1 MNKIKAIFPVFVLMA
16 LFVLTMVGVWTAAGQ
31 MLSGDGGRTLNLFG
45 FELPVTSFVSVYTL
59 IVVSAVFYSLIVLVE
74 GKLIFIAIGS
84 LAALILSL
92 PILFG
97 QVSIYIIAI
106 IPCLGLWI
114 FSAWRMK
121 EIIKDLLP
129 WKPSWAL
136 HAGLP
141 LYFTALSI
149 IFTAAILASPS
160 AEKFLSEPLPKE
172 VVFFGLS
179 YIEKPI
185 ERFANLNINHTVDQA
200 IEISS
205 EGKIKDPRLLAQARA
220 ELSKSLGAV
229 LSGEETVKDVIFQ
242 IVNREI
248 NKVKDQAGDLF
259 LIIFAVSSFFMFQLL
274 AWPAKIIANMATRFM
289 LFTFEAGGVIV
300 VEDRSARK
308 YFAHWKSSPPI
319 I

>member
-1 MNKIKAIFPVFVLMA
+1 MKKIKAIFPVFVLMI
-16 LFVLTMVGVWTAAGQ
+16 LFVLTMVGVWTSAGQ

-141 LYFTALSI
+141 LYFMGLNI
-149 IFTAAILASPS
+149 IFTAAIMASPS
-160 AEKFLSEPLPKE
+160 AETFLSEPIPKE

-179 YIEKPI
+179 YVEKPI
-185 ERFANLNINHTVDQA
+185 EKFVGLNVNNTVDQA
-200 IEISS
+200 IDSLS
-205 EGKIKDPRLLAQARA
+205 EGKLKDPKLLVQARA
-220 ELSKSLGAV
+220 EYSKSLGLKLTGKESV
-229 LSGEETVKDVIFQ
+229 REVIFH
-242 IVNREI
+242 IVNREVK
-248 NKVKDQAGDLF
+248 KVRDRIGNLF
-259 LIIFAVSSFFMFQLL
+259 LFVFALSSFFTFQFL
-274 AWPAKIIANMATRFM
+274 AWPAKIIADLATRFI
-289 LFTFEAGGVIV
+289 LFTLEAGGLIV
-300 VEDRSARK
+300 VEDKAARK
-308 YFAHWKSSPPI
+308 YFSHWKSSPPAM
-319 I
+319 